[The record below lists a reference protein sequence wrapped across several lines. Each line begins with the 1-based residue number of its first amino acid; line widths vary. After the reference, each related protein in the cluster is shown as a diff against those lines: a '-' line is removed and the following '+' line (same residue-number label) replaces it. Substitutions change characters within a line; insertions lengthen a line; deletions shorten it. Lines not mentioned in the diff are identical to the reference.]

1 MKYQLHGVTVASA
14 IALPGVR
21 RSSSQAP
28 PHVSFALG
36 PPPGGDRLDTFHSWR
51 VPGRRSRPW
60 LSIARFADGYRL
72 RFPDLAD
79 FEVSTAG
86 DRITCRPVARLAVST
101 LRHLL
106 LDQVLP
112 LALSRSGRLVLH
124 ASAVHIPRLGSVA
137 FVGPTGCGKSTLA
150 AALGLRGCQ
159 VVTDDCLVVD
169 PGEKSGETAE
179 SIAVPGYPGLRLW
192 RDSAGG
198 LGLERGAAT
207 RVAHYTAKRRL
218 TSAVRFRTSPSAIR
232 ALFVLG
238 RRRRPTDPAR
248 TKPLG
253 SRDRFMSL
261 APYTYVMDVKD
272 RRQLSQMFRSLAT
285 LAAHVPIVRLSVP
298 DSRRRV
304 LETAVEVLAVA
315 RVLTSKPNDSVRSR

>member
-1 MKYQLHGVTVASA
+1 VKYQLHGISVESA

-21 RSSSQAP
+21 RSSSQVPPCVSIELGAAP
-28 PHVSFALG
+28 G
-36 PPPGGDRLDTFHSWR
+36 DDRLDAFHSWR
-51 VPGRRSRPW
+51 VPGRRYQPW
-60 LSIARFADGYRL
+60 LSIGRFAGGYRL

-86 DRITCRPVARLAVST
+86 DRITCRPVARLAGAT
-101 LRHLL
+101 FRHLL

-112 LALSRSGRLVLH
+112 LALSRSGHLVLH

-169 PGEKSGETAE
+169 HAEKRGEKAE
-179 SIAVPGYPGLRLW
+179 SMAVPGYPGLRLW
-192 RDSAGG
+192 RDAARG
-198 LGLERGAAT
+198 LGLEPNAAT

-218 TSAVRFRTSPSAIR
+218 ASPVRFRTSPSAIR

-238 RRRRPTDPAR
+238 RRRRPTDPTR
-248 TKPLG
+248 MKPLG
-253 SRDRFMSL
+253 SRDRLMSL
-261 APYTYVMDVKD
+261 APYTYVMDVEE
-272 RRQLSQMFRSLAT
+272 RRQLSQMFRSLAA
-285 LAAHVPIVRLSVP
+285 LAAHVPIVRLNVP

-304 LETAVEVLAVA
+304 LETADVVLG
-315 RVLTSKPNDSVRSR
+315 LSRKLSP

>member
-1 MKYQLHGVTVASA
+1 MSPRRRRRY
-14 IALPGVR
+14 
-21 RSSSQAP
+21 RSSA
-28 PHVSFALG
+28 
-36 PPPGGDRLDTFHSWR
+36 
-51 VPGRRSRPW
+51 
-60 LSIARFADGYRL
+60 
-72 RFPDLAD
+72 
-79 FEVSTAG
+79 
-86 DRITCRPVARLAVST
+86 
-101 LRHLL
+101 
-106 LDQVLP
+106 
-112 LALSRSGRLVLH
+112 
-124 ASAVHIPRLGSVA
+124 AS
-137 FVGPTGCGKSTLA
+137 
-150 AALGLRGCQ
+150 LGLRGCQ

-169 PGEKSGETAE
+169 HGEKSGERAE
-179 SIAVPGYPGLRLW
+179 SMAVPGYPGLRLW

-238 RRRRPTDPAR
+238 RRRRPTDPTR

-261 APYTYVMDVKD
+261 APYTYVLDVED

-304 LETAVEVLAVA
+304 LETAEVVMGL
-315 RVLTSKPNDSVRSR
+315 SRNLSP